1 VVKVIKCL
9 HKFAEVMQVKG
20 LAPSI
25 HREKEIPIKLSDFSQ
40 EEVLDSKR
48 EIADMI
54 RTTMKK
60 HNKPER
66 LSIDEEFFDED
77 THEITSDK
85 SPKNTTVTP
94 VTNVNS
100 NNINNKNNN
109 ANSSDSPKMTTISE
123 TEEEAINA
131 LQKTLETS
139 ESEFKQDIRLRV
151 QQAKNDVT
159 TKIQSLKEM
168 LEQVQTRVLEDINF
182 REAEMLKQLTEIE
195 KHGTPKNIDQFSFN
209 PNTLLNTDPITELLV
224 NLQVDWTKN

>member
-1 VVKVIKCL
+1 
-9 HKFAEVMQVKG
+9 
-20 LAPSI
+20 
-25 HREKEIPIKLSDFSQ
+25 
-40 EEVLDSKR
+40 
-48 EIADMI
+48 
-54 RTTMKK
+54 
-60 HNKPER
+60 
-66 LSIDEEFFDED
+66 
-77 THEITSDK
+77 
-85 SPKNTTVTP
+85 
-94 VTNVNS
+94 
-100 NNINNKNNN
+100 
-109 ANSSDSPKMTTISE
+109 MTTISE